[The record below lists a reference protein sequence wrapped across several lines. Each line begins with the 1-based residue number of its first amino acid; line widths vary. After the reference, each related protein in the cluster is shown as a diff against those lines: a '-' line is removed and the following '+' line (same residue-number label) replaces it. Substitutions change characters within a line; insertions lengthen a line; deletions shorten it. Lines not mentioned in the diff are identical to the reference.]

1 MANSEFEYV
10 RKFEEWDAL
19 APSNWIVV
27 RIDGRGFSKFSK
39 RQNFAKPNDRRAID
53 LMNAAA
59 VEVVK
64 QFTDI
69 VIAYGQSDEYSFVL
83 HEDCQLFERRAAKLA
98 TSISTAFSVE
108 YCMQWDKYFPGQ
120 ALERP
125 FPTFDGRCV
134 LYPKK
139 KILRDYLSWRQA
151 DCHVN
156 NLYNTTFWNMV
167 KGNPATE
174 TPPMTTTEAELALK
188 GTFSAD
194 KNEILFK
201 RFNINYNAEDEIWK
215 KGSVVYRK
223 FEDKQTSEEATSA
236 DQASR
241 PKEDQDKKKPKS
253 KTQLEKERKRKQKAR
268 VVVEH
273 VDIIK
278 DRFWQENPWILE

>member
-1 MANSEFEYV
+1 MSFA
-10 RKFEEWDAL
+10 R
-19 APSNWIVV
+19 
-27 RIDGRGFSKFSK
+27 FSK
-39 RQNFAKPNDRRAID
+39 RQSFAKPNDRRAID

-151 DCHVN
+151 DCESYF
-156 NLYNTTFWNMV
+156 L
-167 KGNPATE
+167 
-174 TPPMTTTEAELALK
+174 
-188 GTFSAD
+188 
-194 KNEILFK
+194 
-201 RFNINYNAEDEIWK
+201 
-215 KGSVVYRK
+215 
-223 FEDKQTSEEATSA
+223 
-236 DQASR
+236 
-241 PKEDQDKKKPKS
+241 KKPAKMG
-253 KTQLEKERKRKQKAR
+253 
-268 VVVEH
+268 VC
-273 VDIIK
+273 
-278 DRFWQENPWILE
+278 

>member
-1 MANSEFEYV
+1 
-10 RKFEEWDAL
+10 
-19 APSNWIVV
+19 
-27 RIDGRGFSKFSK
+27 
-39 RQNFAKPNDRRAID
+39 
-53 LMNAAA
+53 MNAAA
-59 VEVVK
+59 IEVVK

-108 YCMQWDKYFPGQ
+108 YCMQWGNFFEGQ
-120 ALERP
+120 ELERP

-139 KILRDYLSWRQA
+139 SILRDYLSWRQA

-167 KGNPATE
+167 KVFAITFCLF
-174 TPPMTTTEAELALK
+174 LADTRQ

-201 RFNINYNAEDEIWK
+201 RFNINYNAEGEIWK
-215 KGSVVYRK
+215 KGSVY
-223 FEDKQTSEEATSA
+223 EDKPSATDSTPE
-236 DQASR
+236 QAFGRSSD
-241 PKEDQDKKKPKS
+241 EKKKPLS
-253 KTQLEKERKRKQKAR
+253 KTQMEKERKRKQKAR
-268 VVVEH
+268 LVVEH

-278 DRFWQENPWILE
+278 DKFWQENPWILG

>member
-1 MANSEFEYV
+1 MGLARYWEERGWHTEQQGVVYSNLAEMMALLAED
-10 RKFEEWDAL
+10 DAK
-19 APSNWIVV
+19 AGKNPP
-27 RIDGRGFSKFSK
+27 DGRSRLASDLSATAVQNVVHSPTRVRDNLLVTVDSISLESTIDVFARFSK

-108 YCMQWDKYFPGQ
+108 YCMQWDKHFAGQ

-139 KILRDYLSWRQA
+139 RILRDYLSWRQA
-151 DCHVN
+151 DCESYLSHQCAKM
-156 NLYNTTFWNMV
+156 TFC
-167 KGNPATE
+167 
-174 TPPMTTTEAELALK
+174 
-188 GTFSAD
+188 
-194 KNEILFK
+194 
-201 RFNINYNAEDEIWK
+201 
-215 KGSVVYRK
+215 
-223 FEDKQTSEEATSA
+223 
-236 DQASR
+236 
-241 PKEDQDKKKPKS
+241 
-253 KTQLEKERKRKQKAR
+253 
-268 VVVEH
+268 
-273 VDIIK
+273 
-278 DRFWQENPWILE
+278 

>member
-59 VEVVK
+59 IEVVK

-108 YCMQWDKYFPGQ
+108 YCMQWGKYFEGQ
-120 ALERP
+120 ELERP

-139 KILRDYLSWRQA
+139 SILRDYLSWRQA

-167 KGNPATE
+167 KGNPDTD
-174 TPPMTTTEAELALK
+174 TPAMTTTEAELALK

-201 RFNINYNAEDEIWK
+201 RFNINYNAEGEIWK
-215 KGSVVYRK
+215 KGSVY
-223 FEDKQTSEEATSA
+223 EDKPSATESTPE
-236 DQASR
+236 QAFGKSSD
-241 PKEDQDKKKPKS
+241 EKKKPLS
-253 KTQLEKERKRKQKAR
+253 KTQMEKERKRKQKAR

-278 DRFWQENPWILE
+278 DKFWQENPWILG

>member
-59 VEVVK
+59 IEVVK

-98 TSISTAFSVE
+98 TS
-108 YCMQWDKYFPGQ
+108 
-120 ALERP
+120 
-125 FPTFDGRCV
+125 
-134 LYPKK
+134 
-139 KILRDYLSWRQA
+139 
-151 DCHVN
+151 HVN
-156 NLYNTTFWNMV
+156 NLYNTTFWNM
-167 KGNPATE
+167 
-174 TPPMTTTEAELALK
+174 

-201 RFNINYNAEDEIWK
+201 RFNINYNAEGEIWK
-215 KGSVVYRK
+215 KGSVY
-223 FEDKQTSEEATSA
+223 EDKPSA
-236 DQASR
+236 IDSTPDQPFGKSSD
-241 PKEDQDKKKPKS
+241 EKKKPLS

-278 DRFWQENPWILE
+278 DKFWQENPWILG

>member
-10 RKFEEWDAL
+10 RKFEDWDAL

-59 VEVVK
+59 IEVVK

-69 VIAYGQSDEYSFVL
+69 VVAYGQSDEYSFVL

-120 ALERP
+120 TLERP

-134 LYPKK
+134 LYPKQ

-167 KGNPATE
+167 KGNPDTDTSAMS
-174 TPPMTTTEAELALK
+174 PTEAELALK
-188 GTFSAD
+188 GTFSKD
-194 KNEILFK
+194 KHEILFQK
-201 RFNINYNAEDEIWK
+201 FKINYDKEDEIWK

-223 FEDKQTSEEATSA
+223 FEDKQTVEDPTLEKQPLQSKD
-236 DQASR
+236 DQ
-241 PKEDQDKKKPKS
+241 EKKKPKS

-278 DRFWQENPWILE
+278 DRFWHENPWILE

>member
-1 MANSEFEYV
+1 MQSAVLLQSFSATTV
-10 RKFEEWDAL
+10 RTVHC
-19 APSNWIVV
+19 S
-27 RIDGRGFSKFSK
+27 RISTRDNFFLPLLTFTKRTIDVFDRFSK

-120 ALERP
+120 PLDRP

-151 DCHVN
+151 DCKSCLHPQVC
-156 NLYNTTFWNMV
+156 
-167 KGNPATE
+167 KGA
-174 TPPMTTTEAELALK
+174 
-188 GTFSAD
+188 FC
-194 KNEILFK
+194 
-201 RFNINYNAEDEIWK
+201 
-215 KGSVVYRK
+215 
-223 FEDKQTSEEATSA
+223 
-236 DQASR
+236 
-241 PKEDQDKKKPKS
+241 
-253 KTQLEKERKRKQKAR
+253 
-268 VVVEH
+268 
-273 VDIIK
+273 
-278 DRFWQENPWILE
+278 